1 MLAEWVAAHAPR
13 WAELVSCRVL
23 SAISAALTKHRE
35 IVSTGGP
42 LAGRSD
48 RRRWLWHALEPFLER
63 TKINDGAE
71 RLAYSNRNF

>member
-1 MLAEWVAAHAPR
+1 MMLAEWVAAHAPR

-48 RRRWLWHALEPFLER
+48 RRRWLWRALELPLGRPMAFDS
-63 TKINDGAE
+63 IE
-71 RLAYSNRNF
+71 RLASRN